1 MPELPEVETIV
12 TELNAALPGRAVTEA
27 RVFRDNALGGVPVK
41 DFREALAGRV
51 FERVR
56 RRGKFLVFD
65 FRDGGHLVGH
75 LRMTGKFILSPPD
88 AQPHAQPHA
97 HHRVWFH
104 LDDGGLLIFQD
115 ARCFGT
121 LAIVERLAD
130 HAPLQRLGVEPLSP
144 GFTAKWVAAALQK
157 SKTPLKIWLMDQTRI
172 AGLGNIYA
180 SEILFRAGLS
190 PMRPAH
196 TVTGGEPARLHRAT
210 RRILRE
216 AIRHNGTTI
225 SDFRRVDEKTGG
237 FQDFLQVY
245 GKQGEPCPRCRA
257 PIVQARQQQRSTFF
271 CRSCQK

>member
-12 TELNAALPGRAVTEA
+12 TELNAVLPGRAVTGT
-27 RVFRDNALGGVPVK
+27 RVFRDNALGGVPMK

-56 RRGKFLVFD
+56 RRGKYLVFD

-75 LRMTGKFILSPPD
+75 LRMTGKFILSPPLT
-88 AQPHAQPHA
+88 QPHP

-121 LAIVERLAD
+121 LTLVERLAD
-130 HAPLQRLGVEPLSP
+130 HAPLQRLGIEPLSS
-144 GFTAKWVAAALQK
+144 GFTAKWVAVALGL
-157 SKTPLKIWLMDQTRI
+157 SKTPLKVWLMDQTRI

-190 PMRPAH
+190 PMRPANS
-196 TVTGGEPARLHRAT
+196 VTGPEPARLHRAT
-210 RRILRE
+210 RRILRD
-216 AIRHNGTTI
+216 AIRKNGTTI

-237 FQDFLQVY
+237 FQDFLRVY
-245 GKQGEPCPRCRA
+245 GKQGQPCPRCRA
-257 PIVQARQQQRSTFF
+257 PIAQARQQQRSTFF
-271 CRSCQK
+271 CPSCQK

>member
-12 TELNAALPGRAVTEA
+12 SELNAALPGSAITDT
-27 RVFRDNALGGVPVK
+27 RVFRDNALGGVPVTE
-41 DFREALAGRV
+41 FVEALAGRV

-65 FRDGGHLVGH
+65 FRGGGHLIGH
-75 LRMTGKFILSPPD
+75 LRMTGKFIFSPPLT
-88 AQPHAQPHA
+88 QPHA

-104 LDDGGLLIFQD
+104 LDNDSLLIFQD

-121 LAIVERLAD
+121 LTIVERLAD
-130 HAPLQRLGVEPLSP
+130 HAPLQRLGIEPLSS
-144 GFTAKWVAAALQK
+144 GFTAKWVAAALQQ
-157 SKTPLKIWLMDQTRI
+157 SKTPLKIWLMDQSKI

-210 RRILRE
+210 RRTLRA
-216 AIRHNGTTI
+216 AIHHNGTTI

-237 FQDFLQVY
+237 FQEFLKVY
-245 GKQGEPCPRCRA
+245 GKQGQPCPRCRA
-257 PIVQARQQQRSTFF
+257 PILKARQQQRSTFF
-271 CRSCQK
+271 CQSCQK